1 MVMAPLPVTLTPG
14 LHVLRLLPM
23 IIAPSMLAANAGRL
37 ADEAR
42 RAVRAGADW
51 IHWDV
56 MDGHFVPNLSYGPRV
71 VSFIRKV
78 VSKPFD
84 VHLMCTQPEILLEP
98 FAKAGADSLTIHVEL
113 GARVNDLIWKIRA
126 LKKRVGLAINPATS
140 TNALIPFLA
149 HVDMVLV
156 MTVNPGYGGQSFIEE
171 MIPKIQQIQ
180 KWRKAKGLN
189 LRIEVDGGIDFNKA
203 AQCAQ
208 AGADTFVSG
217 TTLFAS
223 RNLRNAIRRMRG
235 AAERAAQ
242 PCEPDTRGSRKSG
255 RKR

>member
-1 MVMAPLPVTLTPG
+1 
-14 LHVLRLLPM
+14 
-23 IIAPSMLAANAGRL
+23 MLAANAGRL

-98 FAKAGADSLTIHVEL
+98 FAKAGADSMTVHVEL

-126 LKKRVGLAINPATS
+126 LKKKVGLAINPATNVN
-140 TNALIPFLA
+140 TLTPFLR
-149 HVDMVLV
+149 HVDIILV

-180 KWRKAKGLN
+180 KWRHAKDLKF
-189 LRIEVDGGIDFNKA
+189 RIEVDGGIDYETTA
-203 AQCAQ
+203 HCAQ

-223 RNLRNAIRRMRG
+223 RNLRNAIRKMRG
-235 AAERAAQ
+235 AAEKAVQTPASGSSG
-242 PCEPDTRGSRKSG
+242 TRKAVSIR
-255 RKR
+255 

>member
-1 MVMAPLPVTLTPG
+1 
-14 LHVLRLLPM
+14 
-23 IIAPSMLAANAGRL
+23 MLAANAGRL

-71 VSFIRKV
+71 VSAIRKV

-84 VHLMCTQPEILLEP
+84 VHLMCMQPEILLEP

-126 LKKRVGLAINPATS
+126 LKKRVGLAINPATNIN
-140 TNALIPFLA
+140 TLMPFLA
-149 HVDMVLV
+149 RVDMVLI

-171 MIPKIQQIQ
+171 MIPKIQQLQ
-180 KWRKAKGLN
+180 KTRRSKNLN
-189 LRIEVDGGIDFNKA
+189 LRIEVDGGIDFNTA

-217 TTLFAS
+217 TTLFGS
-223 RNLRNAIRRMRG
+223 RNLRNAIRKMRG
-235 AAERAAQ
+235 AAEKGAQ
-242 PCEPDTRGSRKSG
+242 MGVPGPEVPQKIERPR
-255 RKR
+255 

>member
-1 MVMAPLPVTLTPG
+1 
-14 LHVLRLLPM
+14 
-23 IIAPSMLAANAGRL
+23 MLAANAGRL

-98 FAKAGADSLTIHVEL
+98 FAKAGADSMTVHVEL

-126 LKKRVGLAINPATS
+126 LKKRVGLAINPATNLNS
-140 TNALIPFLA
+140 VTPFLR
-149 HVDMVLV
+149 HVDMILV

-171 MIPKIQQIQ
+171 MLPKIQQLQ
-180 KWRKAKGLN
+180 KWRRAKDLN
-189 LRIEVDGGIDFNKA
+189 FRIEVDGGIDYETA
-203 AQCAQ
+203 AHCAH

-217 TTLFAS
+217 TTLFES
-223 RNLRNAIRRMRG
+223 RNLRNAIRKMRE
-235 AAERAAQ
+235 AAEKSAQ
-242 PCEPDTRGSRKSG
+242 TPGSSPSVPQKAERN
-255 RKR
+255 R